1 MSQLG
6 KIDEHP
12 FVRNALAKGVEIDAS
27 LGGSPSMLTSKYDRE
42 PDEHEYFLI
51 EVAASM
57 ANLLTLCQQLDQI
70 PILIGNHRQTSA
82 MDKAYINRHSLI
94 VYHLENYI
102 IRTQGLLDRV
112 LKLVNS
118 AFHLTNSPQNC
129 RFAVVVQNVKVQ
141 VSDVHEPLKKLN
153 KLLARYSGVR
163 NEIVHHHS
171 IKDDA
176 LRRLDMYFLLERWE
190 KLSKKEHPIE
200 FQEHIKDTIFE
211 VLWFKKREL
220 MAFNDEMCVVV
231 SLILDKLEPYYRR
244 EEHTLELRLSKAK
257 EQIC

>member
-1 MSQLG
+1 MSQLAKLHG
-6 KIDEHP
+6 HP
-12 FVRNALAKGVEIDAS
+12 LVRSALAKGVEVDAS
-27 LGGSPSMLTSKYDRE
+27 LGGSPSKLASNYDRK

-51 EVAASM
+51 DVAAAM

-70 PILIGNHRQTSA
+70 PILIGSHRQAST
-82 MDKAYINRHSLI
+82 MDKADINRHSLI

-129 RFAVVVQNVKVQ
+129 RFTVVVQNVKVQ
-141 VSDVHEPLKKLN
+141 VSDVDAPLKTLN
-153 KLLARYSGVR
+153 KLLARYAGVR

-171 IKDDA
+171 IKEDA
-176 LRRLDMYFLLERWE
+176 LRRLDMYFLLDQWG
-190 KLSKKEHPIE
+190 KLSEEDRPVDVKEL
-200 FQEHIKDTIFE
+200 IKDTIFE

-220 MAFNDEMCVVV
+220 IAFNDEIATAV
-231 SLILDKLEPYYRR
+231 SLILDKLASYYLR
-244 EEHTLELRLSKAK
+244 EENTLRLRLSKPT
-257 EQIC
+257 Q